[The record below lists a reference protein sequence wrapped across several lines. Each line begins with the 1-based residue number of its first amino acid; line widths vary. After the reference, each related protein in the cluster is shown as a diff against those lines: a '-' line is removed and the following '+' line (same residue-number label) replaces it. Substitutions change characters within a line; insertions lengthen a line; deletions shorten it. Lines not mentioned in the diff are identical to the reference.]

1 LLACLNQVLL
11 GSLKS
16 LKLGHVVSGG
26 VGRFNLL
33 GLKVLLILELGE
45 HSIKLLLI
53 LRSARAHR
61 WMLLNKLILL
71 EVLSELSM
79 LRLGLLVLVH
89 GVVEGFHILFRL
101 LHLGSLQAHPDIV
114 SLLLER
120 CVVGLLFGLLT
131 DVYLGLEVLR
141 SSGLGV
147 VVLWWLDLLLRRRL
161 IWSVHLHLPE
171 VFVVFLNL
179 VRILIW
185 WVHFFNLVF

>member
-1 LLACLNQVLL
+1 
-11 GSLKS
+11 
-16 LKLGHVVSGG
+16 
-26 VGRFNLL
+26 
-33 GLKVLLILELGE
+33 
-45 HSIKLLLI
+45 
-53 LRSARAHR
+53 
-61 WMLLNKLILL
+61 MLLNKLILL

-161 IWSVHLHLPE
+161 VWSVHLHLPE